1 MQAEPHTSNI
11 INPNDE
17 WERKVRVII
26 DLGYSWPNE
35 KKPAKERQGAV
46 VKQISN
52 FVEQVKKHQDKYN
65 LPPLLCCGKGVAEV
79 KDRLDKLSPFV
90 MCDTTDVFD
99 REVNDN
105 ITYIYLSP
113 DADEFLDISKGCPM
127 LDSSYSAATATT
139 ITANGTT
146 QISIN
151 EAICASAA
159 APAAF
164 NEDVVGAQPGNS
176 EKVVFIVG
184 GIVDRAVKQNRSK
197 SRAMEKQVKSAQLPL
212 GDDNGQPLNI
222 DTVLTMLYYWFAFDL
237 KDRQQEEKLEI
248 STNIAPEQ
256 QPRND
261 ENSIASTIVDAAN
274 MSHRHTSN
282 KQKDR
287 SGSFIAAR
295 HCAFYEHRQRHPNQP
310 PHILK

>member
-1 MQAEPHTSNI
+1 
-11 INPNDE
+11 
-17 WERKVRVII
+17 
-26 DLGYSWPNE
+26 
-35 KKPAKERQGAV
+35 
-46 VKQISN
+46 
-52 FVEQVKKHQDKYN
+52 
-65 LPPLLCCGKGVAEV
+65 VAEV

-127 LDSSYSAATATT
+127 LDSSYSAVTATT
-139 ITANGTT
+139 IAANGTT

-151 EAICASAA
+151 ESIDSAA

-164 NEDVVGAQPGNS
+164 NEDVVGAPTAFQPGNS